1 MSERPSISQSNTGS
15 MSGGQQASIGNNNQ
29 QTMTTAHSTAPMPSQ
44 AEVLQLLAELESLVQ
59 AAELPTAE
67 KDKATKYLGA
77 AQAEA
82 EEDEPE
88 KGLIAKNLER
98 ATKTLKSAD
107 EAVGAGVSIFEKVAP
122 IVRKIAPWLGAAA
135 GALLGML

>member
-1 MSERPSISQSNTGS
+1 MSEQLSISQSNTGS
-15 MSGGQQASIGNNNQ
+15 MSGGMQAAVGNSNQ
-29 QTMTTAHSTAPMPSQ
+29 QTMATVQNTAPMPSQ
-44 AEVLQLLAELESLVQ
+44 AEVLQLLAELESLMQ
-59 AAELPTAE
+59 AATLPEAE
-67 KDKATKYLGA
+67 KKKATQYLGA

-88 KGLIAKNLER
+88 KGLVAKNLER